1 MIAIF
6 CIHIAWNVF
15 HCIAKIAASDICRCK
30 ETFLR
35 DFRYFLFS
43 PPLPV
48 NNSRRYKCDFEED
61 EKTDVRLI
69 LAVMSSALGK
79 ISALR
84 TISVLRMSS
93 ALGKISALRTISV
106 LRMSSALGKIPAR
119 RKISVLRMSSALRIT
134 HISTKKV
141 ISAMN
146 DLSTRIDLSVWKDHW
161 TL

>member
-93 ALGKISALRTISV
+93 ALGKI
-106 LRMSSALGKIPAR
+106 PAR

-161 TL
+161 AL

>member
-93 ALGKISALRTISV
+93 ALGKI
-106 LRMSSALGKIPAR
+106 PAR